1 MKILALSRNVAEGE
15 SQEVQRVGMQY
26 TLENRQNFLGIPP
39 LTKDRVHAALKAAVD
54 KGATNLNKKIKS
66 KPGGDLRKSLA
77 VAITEVP
84 PILVDHVLQTNNFD
98 TTTKPAEILETDS
111 LLDALVQHLIEARGI
126 VESITSSDNCT
137 GYIMAKKQEKSS
149 DTAGS
154 DEKEALLYDDFH
166 PFLPKKFKDD
176 ATIKVLQFEGFN
188 RTVDEFFSSLEGQR
202 LESRLNE
209 REAAAKRKLDA
220 AKQDQAKRL
229 EGLKEAQTLN
239 FRKAAAIEANVER
252 VQEAMD
258 AVNGL
263 LAQGMDW
270 VDIGKLVEREKKK
283 QNPVADIIVLPL
295 KLEENIITLRLA
307 EGEDEDP
314 SEAEEDDPFETDS
327 ESENEDDTD
336 EAKPAPTYSAL
347 NVDIILTA
355 SPWSNA
361 REYYDERKNAVVKEE
376 KTQQQAEKALKS
388 TEQKIQADLKKGLK
402 QEKALLQPVRNQM
415 WFEKFFWFISSD
427 GYLVLAGKDQSQDE
441 LLYRRHLR
449 KGDVFCHSDVKDAS
463 VVVIKNNLK
472 TADAPIPPATLSQA
486 GNFSICTSEAW
497 DSKAGMGAWW
507 VNAEQVSKINSHG
520 DVLLPGT
527 FNISGEKNHLPPG
540 QLLLGLGL
548 LFKISDESKARHPKH
563 RLEKHSD
570 DETASETVQEAS
582 QKDSH
587 NSDAESDADE
597 PENGSDVDMDE
608 DKRANPLQGLGSAG
622 NDKEPEN
629 SAQEI
634 EDKLPELSVSKEAQ
648 PTEPNEDSDEEQDET
663 AATPSVAANSEAPS
677 SAGTAPSKK
686 PVKRGQKGKAKK
698 IANKYK
704 DQDDEDRAAAEALI
718 GATVGARKAEAEA
731 QARAEREAEQE
742 ATKERRRAQH
752 IKKQKETVEHEEKR
766 RALLMDGGAEAEE
779 EEEDLNVA
787 LDTLV
792 GTPRPGDEILEV
804 VAICAPI
811 TALGKVKY
819 KVKMQPGPMK
829 KGKAVK
835 EIVER
840 WKIDT
845 NKKGVVDE
853 TSRDSERM
861 WPREIELI
869 KTLKAEEMV
878 NTVPTGKVRLM
889 ISGGSGGGGKGG
901 NNKGSG
907 GKGGKGG
914 GKGKK

>member
-1 MKILALSRNVAEGE
+1 M
-15 SQEVQRVGMQY
+15 QRVGLQY

-54 KGATNLNKKIKS
+54 KGATSTNKKIKS
-66 KPGGDLRKSLA
+66 KPGADLRKSLA

-126 VESITSSDNCT
+126 VESITSKDTCT

-149 DTAGS
+149 DSAGS
-154 DEKEALLYDDFH
+154 NEKEGLLYDDFH
-166 PFLPKKFKDD
+166 PFLPQKFKND

-307 EGEDEDP
+307 EEEDENQG
-314 SEAEEDDPFETDS
+314 EAEEEDPFETDS
-327 ESENEDDTD
+327 ESENEGGTD

-347 NVDIILTA
+347 NVDIVLTA

-388 TEQKIQADLKKGLK
+388 TEQKIQADLKKGLR

-563 RLEKHSD
+563 RLDNQDD
-570 DETASETVQEAS
+570 DESASKTVQEVAR
-582 QKDSH
+582 KDGHNPKSSH
-587 NSDAESDADE
+587 SDAESEADE
-597 PENGSDVDMDE
+597 PEDGSDAEMDE
-608 DKRANPLQGLGSAG
+608 DKRANPLQGLNSAG
-622 NDKEPEN
+622 NGNESDK
-629 SAQEI
+629 STQEI
-634 EDKLPELSVSKEAQ
+634 EDKLPELSVSKES
-648 PTEPNEDSDEEQDET
+648 EPNEQDDDSDEEQDD
-663 AATPSVAANSEAPS
+663 AADTQSIAANSEVPS
-677 SAGTAPSKK
+677 ATGTGTNKK
-686 PVKRGQKGKAKK
+686 PAKRGQKGKAKK

-742 ATKERRRAQH
+742 AAKQRRRAQH
-752 IKKQKETVEHEEKR
+752 IKKQKETVQHEERR
-766 RALLMDGGAEAEE
+766 RALLMDGGAGAEE
-779 EEEDLNVA
+779 DDEDLNVA

-835 EIVER
+835 EIIER

-861 WPREIELI
+861 WPREVELI

-889 ISGGSGGGGKGG
+889 ISGGSGGGKGG
-901 NNKGSG
+901 SGKGSG

-914 GKGKK
+914 GRGKK